1 MGVIKVSNPLQQ
13 PADSYPQDQD
23 DDLDTASTAPM
34 RPVVPA
40 AADDGL
46 PPKPRVMVRHRAWW
60 RDIVEI
66 VLLILL
72 TYTPIN
78 LMTAR
83 AVVEGPSM
91 QPNFWTGDLVIV
103 NRSVYFF
110 SPPSRGDVVVLHNPR
125 IATGDDLIKR
135 VVGLPGETVEI
146 KEGRVY
152 INGILIEEPYIER
165 FCTNC
170 DGSWTLGPDQYFVL
184 GDNRPNSYDSSRFG
198 PISKDLI
205 VGQAWIRYWP
215 LSDFEILNHLNYDSF
230 TGVPVQGT
238 P

>member
-1 MGVIKVSNPLQQ
+1 MSIPPQQLQ
-13 PADSYPQDQD
+13 DSYTYPQDRDPD
-23 DDLDTASTAPM
+23 DDQDTASHLPIAPSE
-34 RPVVPA
+34 A
-40 AADDGL
+40 S
-46 PPKPRVMVRHRAWW
+46 PPPQPRVRVRHRAWW

-91 QPNFWTGDLVIV
+91 QPNFFTGDLVIV

-110 SPPSRGDVVVLHNPR
+110 SPPSRGDVIVLHNPR
-125 IATGDDLIKR
+125 VSTGDDLIKR
-135 VVGLPGETVEI
+135 VIGLPGETVEI
-146 KEGRVY
+146 NDGRVY

-215 LSDFEILNHLNYDSF
+215 LSEFEILSHLNYDDF
-230 TGVPVQGT
+230 TGVPAQET